1 MKKTLIKSIPG
12 TKIQLEPFSLKFV
25 TDDYLNW
32 MNDKD
37 ITKFIHKA
45 KDNMSIDDLN
55 SFANKMIN
63 SDDDYFFA
71 IILKKS
77 KRHVG
82 NVRLGPIDFNLM
94 IGKFGIMIGDK
105 NFHGQGIGTEVM
117 ELIKDF
123 SFKYLQLK
131 RISFPVIKAYPA
143 AKRLYSKT
151 GFKCLGDL
159 KKTFDKNGKSWK
171 LVEWTMNN
179 PNLSDI

>member
-71 IILKKS
+71 IKVCVTS
-77 KRHVG
+77 
-82 NVRLGPIDFNLM
+82 
-94 IGKFGIMIGDK
+94 
-105 NFHGQGIGTEVM
+105 
-117 ELIKDF
+117 
-123 SFKYLQLK
+123 
-131 RISFPVIKAYPA
+131 
-143 AKRLYSKT
+143 
-151 GFKCLGDL
+151 
-159 KKTFDKNGKSWK
+159 
-171 LVEWTMNN
+171 
-179 PNLSDI
+179 